1 MEPQIARVGR
11 ANEVNSIMGPARAT
25 ATAATT
31 TLTTTKTATCRPAIV
46 KMLE

>member
-25 ATAATT
+25 AT
-31 TLTTTKTATCRPAIV
+31 TKTATCRPAIV